1 MVISKRVDLMIAAK
15 MSAIRR
21 IALELSMTKSSPRVD
36 DINSAAMAAMT
47 AAGAKIVIPDKSTV
61 KELFEI
67 H

>member
-21 IALELSMTKSSPRVD
+21 IAWELSMTKSSPRVD
-36 DINSAAMAAMT
+36 GINSAAMTAMT
-47 AAGAKIVIPDKSTV
+47 AAGSAILVRDKSTV

>member
-1 MVISKRVDLMIAAK
+1 MVISQRVDLMIAAK

-36 DINSAAMAAMT
+36 DISSAAMAVMT
-47 AAGAKIVIPDKSTV
+47 AAGAEISMPDKNTV
-61 KELFEI
+61 TELFEI

>member
-21 IALELSMTKSSPRVD
+21 VALELSMTKSSPRVD
-36 DINSAAMAAMT
+36 DINSAAMAMAM
-47 AAGAKIVIPDKSTV
+47 AGAAIFMPDKNTV

>member
-1 MVISKRVDLMIAAK
+1 MVIAKRVDLMIAAK

-21 IALELSMTKSSPRVD
+21 VALELSMTKSSPRVD
-36 DINSAAMAAMT
+36 DINSAAMAVMT
-47 AAGAKIVIPDKSTV
+47 AAGAEIFIPDKSTA

>member
-36 DINSAAMAAMT
+36 DINSAAMAA
-47 AAGAKIVIPDKSTV
+47 AGAEIVIPDKSTV